1 MSAYL
6 KKVLF
11 YAKRSKEKKMED
23 GSLPSYLFL
32 ILIILIMVFNGLVV
46 ACKRALDYI
55 DRNIIKDMLE
65 DEPENKS
72 LQTVTDFLAKPS
84 KYHYADHAASFISI
98 IVCFMLFNVLLICK
112 DYTAGITGSD
122 RFGLLILILLNLC
135 FYIFYTSLSDI
146 LPKKLAAQAS
156 EAVGVGLIGF
166 QKFIYIITLPLVW
179 ICKAIAN
186 IILRIMGKKVDVDD
200 SYFSEDKVMSMLDR
214 GQESGEIKEEGRK
227 MIDSIFEF
235 DDLLAY
241 EIMTPRTDV
250 FMFDLD
256 DDRSEYF
263 EELMELTHSRIPVYK
278 GDPDNIV
285 GILHIKDYLYNAT
298 KKGFDN
304 VDIKKLLRP
313 AYFVPET
320 KNIDSLF
327 RELQIERQ
335 HLAILI
341 DEYGGF
347 SGIVS
352 VEDIIEQIVGDIDD
366 EFDEE
371 DRIIEKVNDTTFIV
385 DGNVYLDDLEE
396 ETDVELESET
406 SETVGGFIIDLLGEI
421 PRENVKYKPISYEDY
436 SFTILS
442 VKDRRIVKIRIEKT
456 EREDGSDE

>member
-1 MSAYL
+1 M
-6 KKVLF
+6 
-11 YAKRSKEKKMED
+11 D
-23 GSLPSYLFL
+23 LPSYLYL
-32 ILIILIMVFNGLVV
+32 ILIALIMIFNGLVV

-55 DRNIIKDMLE
+55 DRNVIKERLE
-65 DEPENKS
+65 DEPDNKKVR
-72 LQTVTDFLAKPS
+72 LVTEFLAKPS
-84 KYHYADHAASFISI
+84 RYHYADHAASFISI
-98 IVCFMLFNVLLICK
+98 IACFILFNLWLLSK
-112 DYTAGITGSD
+112 YTGRTGSGD
-122 RFGLLILILLNLC
+122 ANISVFLLILCDLG
-135 FYIFYTSLSDI
+135 FYILYTGLSDI
-146 LPKKLAAQAS
+146 FPKKLAAQSS
-156 EAVGVGLIGF
+156 EAAGVGLIGF
-166 QKFIYIITLPLVW
+166 QKFIYIVTWPIV
-179 ICKAIAN
+179 IVCKGLAN
-186 IILRIMGKKVDVDD
+186 LLLKISGKKTDVDD

-285 GILHIKDYLYNAT
+285 GILHIKDYLHSAT

-320 KNIDSLF
+320 KNIDALF
-327 RELQIERQ
+327 RELQIEKQ

-385 DGNVYLDDLEE
+385 DGNVHLDDLEE
-396 ETDVELESET
+396 ETGIELESET
-406 SETVGGFIIDLLGEI
+406 SETIGGFLIDLMGEI
-421 PRENVKYKPISYEDY
+421 PRENVKYEPVSYEDHD
-436 SFTILS
+436 FTILS
-442 VKDRRIVKIRIEKT
+442 VKDRRIEKLRIET
-456 EREDGSDE
+456 VEREEPVDE

>member
-1 MSAYL
+1 
-6 KKVLF
+6 
-11 YAKRSKEKKMED
+11 MED
-23 GSLPSYLFL
+23 GSLPSYLFP
-32 ILIILIMVFNGLVV
+32 ILIILIMIFNGLVV

-55 DRNIIKDMLE
+55 DRNVIKERLE

-72 LQTVTDFLAKPS
+72 LITVTEFLAKPS

-98 IVCFMLFNVLLICK
+98 IVLFNVMLIWLNFTK
-112 DYTAGITGSD
+112 GAMNPDGLD
-122 RFGLLILILLNLC
+122 LLILILYNLG
-135 FYIFYTSLSDI
+135 FYIVYTGFSDI

-156 EAVGVGLIGF
+156 ESVGVGLIGF
-166 QKFIYIITLPLVW
+166 QKFIYIITLPVVW
-179 ICKAIAN
+179 ICKAVAN
-186 IILRIMGKKVDVDD
+186 FVLRIMGKDVDVDD

-327 RELQIERQ
+327 RELQIEKQ

-371 DRIIEKVNDTTFIV
+371 DRIIEKVDDTTFIV

-396 ETDVELESET
+396 ETGVELESET
-406 SETVGGFIIDLLGEI
+406 SETIGGFIIDLMGEI
-421 PRENVKYKPISYEDY
+421 PRENIKYNPVSYEDY
-436 SFTILS
+436 DFTILS
-442 VKDRRIVKIRIEKT
+442 VKDRRIEKVRINIV
-456 EREDGSDE
+456 EREESSDE

>member
-1 MSAYL
+1 MS
-6 KKVLF
+6 
-11 YAKRSKEKKMED
+11 D
-23 GSLPSYLFL
+23 DSLPGYLF
-32 ILIILIMVFNGLVV
+32 IIAIILIMVVNGLVV

-55 DRNIIKDMLE
+55 DRGEIKDRLE
-65 DEPENKS
+65 DDPDDKK
-72 LQTVTDFLAKPS
+72 LKTVTFFLSKPS
-84 KYHYADHAASFISI
+84 RYHYADHAASFLNI
-98 IVCFMLFNVLLICK
+98 ILCFALFNRL
-112 DYTAGITGSD
+112 
-122 RFGLLILILLNLC
+122 LLNLDASSRLPGAGGFGALFFLLYNLG
-135 FYIFYTSLSDI
+135 FYIIYTALSDI
-146 LPKKLAAQAS
+146 FPKKLAAQAS
-156 EAVGVGLIGF
+156 EKTGVGLIGF
-166 QKFIYIITLPLVW
+166 QSFIYYVTFPLVW
-179 ICKAIAN
+179 LCRGIAN
-186 IILRIMGKKVDVDD
+186 VLLKIMGKDTDVDD

-214 GQESGEIKEEGRK
+214 GQESGEIKEEGLR

-250 FMFDLD
+250 FMFDAD

-263 EELMELTHSRIPVYK
+263 EELTELTHSRIPVYE
-278 GDPDNIV
+278 GDPDNII

-327 RELQIERQ
+327 RELQKERQ

-371 DRIIEKVNDTTFIV
+371 DRIIQKVDDKTYIV
-385 DGNVYLDDLEE
+385 DGNVYLDDLED
-396 ETDVELESET
+396 ETDIALESDT
-406 SETVGGFIIDLLGEI
+406 SETVGGFLIDLMGEI
-421 PRENVKYKPISYEDY
+421 PRENVKYDPVSYENYD
-436 SFTILS
+436 FTILS
-442 VKDRRIVKIRIEKT
+442 VKDRRIVKLRIEIT
-456 EREDGSDE
+456 DREVSTDD

>member
-1 MSAYL
+1 MSDDSLPAYL
-6 KKVLF
+6 F
-11 YAKRSKEKKMED
+11 
-23 GSLPSYLFL
+23 
-32 ILIILIMVFNGLVV
+32 IILILAIMIFNGLVV

-55 DRNIIKDMLE
+55 DRNVIKDMLE
-65 DEPENKS
+65 DEPDNKK
-72 LQTVTDFLAKPS
+72 LQTVTAFLAKPS

-98 IVCFMLFNVLLICK
+98 VVCFALFNVLM
-112 DYTAGITGSD
+112 YTAGPAD
-122 RFGLLILILLNLC
+122 NILLLLLFNLG
-135 FYIFYTSLSDI
+135 FYIIYTALSDI

-156 EAVGVGLIGF
+156 EAAGVGLIGF
-166 QKFIYIITLPLVW
+166 QKFIYFITLPLVW
-179 ICKAIAN
+179 ICRGIAN
-186 IILRIMGKKVDVDD
+186 VFLRIMGKATDVDD

-250 FMFDLD
+250 FMFDLE
-256 DDRSEYF
+256 DDRNEYF
-263 EELMELTHSRIPVYK
+263 EELMELKHSRIPVYM

-327 RELQIERQ
+327 RELQLEKQ

-341 DEYGGF
+341 DEYGGV

-396 ETDVELESET
+396 ETGIELESET
-406 SETVGGFIIDLLGEI
+406 SETVGGFIIDLMGEI
-421 PRENVKYKPISYEDY
+421 PKENVKYPSISYGDY
-436 SFTILS
+436 DFTIVS
-442 VKDRRIVKIRIEKT
+442 VRDRRIEKLRIEIV
-456 EREDGSDE
+456 EREEDSDD

>member
-1 MSAYL
+1 
-6 KKVLF
+6 
-11 YAKRSKEKKMED
+11 MED

-32 ILIILIMVFNGLVV
+32 LPIILIMIFNGLVV
-46 ACKRALDYI
+46 ASKRALDYI
-55 DRNIIKDMLE
+55 DRNVIRERLE
-65 DEPENKS
+65 DEPENEK
-72 LQTVTDFLAKPS
+72 LQTVTEFLSKPS
-84 KYHYADHAASFISI
+84 KYHYADHAASYLSI
-98 IVCFMLFNVLLICK
+98 IICFVLFNALMYVTDLSRAQSGGFSFYKDGLGIFALLLCNFGFYMIF
-112 DYTAGITGSD
+112 TA
-122 RFGLLILILLNLC
+122 F
-135 FYIFYTSLSDI
+135 SDI
-146 LPKKLAAQAS
+146 LPKKLAAQSS
-156 EAVGVGLIGF
+156 ESAGVGLIGF
-166 QKFIYIITLPLVW
+166 QKFIYVITMPVVW
-179 ICKAIAN
+179 VCRGIAN
-186 IILRIMGKKVDVDD
+186 LVLRIMGKNVDVDD
-200 SYFSEDKVMSMLDR
+200 SYFSEDKVMSMLAR

-327 RELQIERQ
+327 RELQIEKQ

-371 DRIIEKVNDTTFIV
+371 DRVIEHVNDTTFIV

-396 ETDVELESET
+396 ETGVGLESET
-406 SETVGGFIIDLLGEI
+406 SETIGGFIIDLMGEI
-421 PRENVKYKPISYEDY
+421 PREKVKYKPISYEDHD
-436 SFTILS
+436 FTILS
-442 VKDRRIVKIRIEKT
+442 VKDRRIEKIRIEKV
-456 EREDGSDE
+456 EREESSDE

>member
-1 MSAYL
+1 M
-6 KKVLF
+6 
-11 YAKRSKEKKMED
+11 D
-23 GSLPSYLFL
+23 DPSIVIS
-32 ILIILIMVFNGLVV
+32 ILIVIIMVVNALVV
-46 ACKRALDYI
+46 ACKRALDYV
-55 DRNIIKDMLE
+55 DRNIIKERIE
-65 DEPENKS
+65 DEPESKK
-72 LQTVTDFLAKPS
+72 LQAVSFFLSKPS
-84 KYHYADHAASFISI
+84 RYHYANHAASFLNIV
-98 IVCFMLFNVLLICK
+98 VCFILFNTMLIKLDRFSMPLIILYNVLFYAV
-112 DYTAGITGSD
+112 YTA
-122 RFGLLILILLNLC
+122 
-135 FYIFYTSLSDI
+135 LSDI
-146 LPKKLAAQAS
+146 LPKKLAAQSS
-156 EAVGVGLIGF
+156 EKVSVGLVGF
-166 QKFIYIITLPLVW
+166 QKFIYYITLPFVW
-179 ICKAIAN
+179 FCRGIAN
-186 IILRIMGKKVDVDD
+186 VILRIMGKDTNVDD
-200 SYFSEDKVMSMLDR
+200 AYFSEDKVMSMLDR

-250 FMFDLD
+250 FMIDLE

-278 GDPDNIV
+278 GDPDNVV

-320 KNIDSLF
+320 KNIDALF
-327 RELQIERQ
+327 RELQKEKQ

-341 DEYGGF
+341 DEYGGI

-371 DRIIEKVNDTTFIV
+371 DRIIEKVDDTTFIV

-396 ETDVELESET
+396 ETDIELESES
-406 SETVGGFIIDLLGEI
+406 SETVGGFIIDLMGEI
-421 PRENVKYKPISYEDY
+421 PRQNVKYAPVDYEDY
-436 SFTILS
+436 RFTIMS
-442 VKDRRIVKIRIEKT
+442 VKDRRIEKLKIEVI
-456 EREDGSDE
+456 EREEDGDE

>member
-1 MSAYL
+1 
-6 KKVLF
+6 
-11 YAKRSKEKKMED
+11 MED

-32 ILIILIMVFNGLVV
+32 LPIILIMIFNGLV
-46 ACKRALDYI
+46 AASKRALDYI
-55 DRNIIKDMLE
+55 DRNVIRERLE
-65 DEPENKS
+65 DEPENEK
-72 LQTVTDFLAKPS
+72 LQTVTEFLSKPS
-84 KYHYADHAASFISI
+84 KYHYADHAASYLSI
-98 IVCFMLFNVLLICK
+98 IICFVLFNALMYVTDLSRAQSGGFSFYKDGLGIFALLLCNFGFYMIF
-112 DYTAGITGSD
+112 TA
-122 RFGLLILILLNLC
+122 F
-135 FYIFYTSLSDI
+135 SDI
-146 LPKKLAAQAS
+146 LPKKLAAQSS
-156 EAVGVGLIGF
+156 ESAGVGLIGF
-166 QKFIYIITLPLVW
+166 QKFIYVITMPVVW
-179 ICKAIAN
+179 VCRGIAN
-186 IILRIMGKKVDVDD
+186 LVLRIMGKNVDVDD
-200 SYFSEDKVMSMLDR
+200 SYFSEDKVMSMLAR

-327 RELQIERQ
+327 RELQIEKQ

-371 DRIIEKVNDTTFIV
+371 DRVIERVNDTTFIV

-396 ETDVELESET
+396 ETGVELESET
-406 SETVGGFIIDLLGEI
+406 SETIGGFIIDLMGEI
-421 PRENVKYKPISYEDY
+421 PREKVKYKPISYEDHD
-436 SFTILS
+436 FTILS
-442 VKDRRIVKIRIEKT
+442 VKDRRIEKIRIEKV
-456 EREDGSDE
+456 EREESSDE

>member
-1 MSAYL
+1 MTDDSWPLYI
-6 KKVLF
+6 
-11 YAKRSKEKKMED
+11 
-23 GSLPSYLFL
+23 PIC
-32 ILIILIMVFNGLVV
+32 ILAAIMILNALVV
-46 ACKRALDYI
+46 ASKRALDYI
-55 DRNIIKDMLE
+55 DRNVIKEDLE
-65 DEPENKS
+65 DNPDSKS
-72 LQTVTDFLAKPS
+72 LQAVTAFISKPS
-84 KYHYADHAASFISI
+84 KYHYADHAASFMSI
-98 IVCFMLFNVLLICK
+98 IAAFGIFNAALYSRVTAPVLAACNIGFYIL
-112 DYTAGITGSD
+112 YTA
-122 RFGLLILILLNLC
+122 
-135 FYIFYTSLSDI
+135 LSDI
-146 LPKKLAAQAS
+146 LPKKLAAQNS
-156 EAVGVGLIGF
+156 EDTGIRLIGF
-166 QKFIYIITLPLVW
+166 QRFIYVITLPVVW
-179 ICKAIAN
+179 LCRGIAN
-186 IILRIMGKKVDVDD
+186 VILKLMGKKTDVDD
-200 SYFSEDKVMSMLDR
+200 SHFSEDKVMSMLDR

-250 FMFDLD
+250 FMIDLD

-263 EELMELTHSRIPVYK
+263 DEMMELTHSRIPVYQ

-285 GILHIKDYLYNAT
+285 GILHIKDYLFNAS

-304 VDIKKLLRP
+304 INIKKLLRP

-327 RELQIERQ
+327 RELQINKQ

-371 DRIIEKVNDTTFIV
+371 DRIIEKIDDNTFIV

-396 ETDVELESET
+396 ETDVELQSET
-406 SETVGGFIIDLLGEI
+406 SETIGGFIIDLMGEI
-421 PRENVKYKPISYEDY
+421 PKERVKYEPVRYDDYE
-436 SFTILS
+436 FTILK
-442 VKDRRIVKIRIEKT
+442 VKDRRIEKIRIVKTAEKG
-456 EREDGSDE
+456 ENDE

>member
-1 MSAYL
+1 MPDDSWPLYL
-6 KKVLF
+6 IV
-11 YAKRSKEKKMED
+11 
-23 GSLPSYLFL
+23 
-32 ILIILIMVFNGLVV
+32 ILIALIMLFNALVV
-46 ACKRALDYI
+46 ASKRALDYI
-55 DRNIIKDMLE
+55 DRNVIKDELE
-65 DEPENKS
+65 DDPDNARLKA
-72 LQTVTDFLAKPS
+72 VTAFLAKPS

-98 IVCFMLFNVLLICK
+98 IAAFMLFNLAVIPRLNLLPLIGANIGFYII
-112 DYTAGITGSD
+112 YTA
-122 RFGLLILILLNLC
+122 
-135 FYIFYTSLSDI
+135 LSDI
-146 LPKKLAAQAS
+146 LPKKLAAQSS
-156 EAVGVGLIGF
+156 ESAGVGLIAY
-166 QKFIYIITLPLVW
+166 QKLIYYITLPVVW
-179 ICKAIAN
+179 LCKGIAN
-186 IILRIMGKKVDVDD
+186 VMLRILGKKTDVDD

-214 GQESGEIKEEGRK
+214 GQETGEIKEEGRK

-250 FMFDLD
+250 FMIDLE

-263 EELMELTHSRIPVYK
+263 DEMMQLTHSRIPVYK

-285 GILHIKDYLYNAT
+285 GILHIKDYLYNST
-298 KKGFDN
+298 QNGFDN
-304 VDIKKLLRP
+304 VDISTLLRP

-327 RELQIERQ
+327 RELQIEKQ

-371 DRIIEKVNDTTFIV
+371 DRIIEKIDDTTFVV

-396 ETDVELESET
+396 ETGVELESET
-406 SETVGGFIIDLLGEI
+406 SETIGGFIIDLMGEI
-421 PRENVKYKPISYEDY
+421 PKEDIKYPPLSFEEY
-436 SFTILS
+436 SFIIES
-442 VKDRRIVKIRIEKT
+442 VKDRRIEKVRIEIKDK
-456 EREDGSDE
+456 EQASDE

>member
-1 MSAYL
+1 MDDPSIL
-6 KKVLF
+6 LIVL
-11 YAKRSKEKKMED
+11 
-23 GSLPSYLFL
+23 
-32 ILIILIMVFNGLVV
+32 IVIIMVVNALVV
-46 ACKRALDYI
+46 ACKRALDYV
-55 DRNIIKDMLE
+55 DRNAIKERLE
-65 DEPENKS
+65 DEPENKR
-72 LQTVTDFLAKPS
+72 LQTVSFFLSKPS
-84 KYHYADHAASFISI
+84 GYHYANHAASFLN
-98 IVCFMLFNVLLICK
+98 IVICFMLFNLLLMEIGKEGGTAAGPYGLSIPLVVLYNALFYAV
-112 DYTAGITGSD
+112 YTA
-122 RFGLLILILLNLC
+122 
-135 FYIFYTSLSDI
+135 LSDI

-156 EAVGVGLIGF
+156 EKVSVGLTGF
-166 QKFIYIITLPLVW
+166 QKFIYYITLPFVW
-179 ICKAIAN
+179 FCKGIAN
-186 IILRIMGKKVDVDD
+186 VVLKIMGKKTDVDD

-214 GQESGEIKEEGRK
+214 GQETGEIKEEGRK

-250 FMFDLD
+250 FMFDLE

-263 EELMELTHSRIPVYK
+263 NELMELTHSRIPVYK

-285 GILHIKDYLYNAT
+285 GILHIKDYLHSAT

-320 KNIDSLF
+320 KNIDALF
-327 RELQIERQ
+327 RELQKEKQ

-341 DEYGGF
+341 DEYGGV

-385 DGNVYLDDLEE
+385 DGNVHLDDLEE
-396 ETDVELESET
+396 ETDIELESET
-406 SETVGGFIIDLLGEI
+406 SETVGGFIIDLMGEI
-421 PRENVKYKPISYEDY
+421 PRENVKYDPITYEDY
-436 SFTILS
+436 RFTILS
-442 VKDRRIVKIRIEKT
+442 VKDRRIEKLRIEII
-456 EREDGSDE
+456 EREEDSDE

>member
-1 MSAYL
+1 MSDDSLPAYL
-6 KKVLF
+6 F
-11 YAKRSKEKKMED
+11 
-23 GSLPSYLFL
+23 
-32 ILIILIMVFNGLVV
+32 IILILAIMIFNGLVV

-55 DRNIIKDMLE
+55 DRNVIKDMLE
-65 DEPENKS
+65 DEPDNKK
-72 LQTVTDFLAKPS
+72 LQTVTAFLAKPS

-98 IVCFMLFNVLLICK
+98 VVCFVLFNVLM
-112 DYTAGITGSD
+112 YTAGPAD
-122 RFGLLILILLNLC
+122 NILLLLLFNLG
-135 FYIFYTSLSDI
+135 FYIIYTAFSDI

-156 EAVGVGLIGF
+156 EAAGVGLIGF
-166 QKFIYIITLPLVW
+166 QKFIYFITLPLVW
-179 ICKAIAN
+179 ICRGIAN
-186 IILRIMGKKVDVDD
+186 VFLRIMGKATDVDD

-250 FMFDLD
+250 FMFDLE
-256 DDRSEYF
+256 DDRNEYF
-263 EELMELTHSRIPVYK
+263 EELMELKHSRIPVYM

-327 RELQIERQ
+327 RELQLEKQ

-341 DEYGGF
+341 DEYGGV

-396 ETDVELESET
+396 ETGIELESET
-406 SETVGGFIIDLLGEI
+406 SETVGGFIIDLMGEI
-421 PRENVKYKPISYEDY
+421 PKEKVKYPSISYEDY
-436 SFTILS
+436 DFTIVS
-442 VKDRRIVKIRIEKT
+442 VRDRRIEKLRIEIV
-456 EREDGSDE
+456 EREEDSDD

>member
-1 MSAYL
+1 
-6 KKVLF
+6 
-11 YAKRSKEKKMED
+11 
-23 GSLPSYLFL
+23 
-32 ILIILIMVFNGLVV
+32 
-46 ACKRALDYI
+46 
-55 DRNIIKDMLE
+55 
-65 DEPENKS
+65 
-72 LQTVTDFLAKPS
+72 
-84 KYHYADHAASFISI
+84 
-98 IVCFMLFNVLLICK
+98 
-112 DYTAGITGSD
+112 
-122 RFGLLILILLNLC
+122 
-135 FYIFYTSLSDI
+135 
-146 LPKKLAAQAS
+146 
-156 EAVGVGLIGF
+156 
-166 QKFIYIITLPLVW
+166 
-179 ICKAIAN
+179 
-186 IILRIMGKKVDVDD
+186 MGKKTDVDD

-278 GDPDNIV
+278 GDPDN
-285 GILHIKDYLYNAT
+285 
-298 KKGFDN
+298 N

-327 RELQIERQ
+327 RELQIEKQ

-371 DRIIEKVNDTTFIV
+371 DRIIEKVNDTTYIV

-396 ETDVELESET
+396 ETGVELESET
-406 SETVGGFIIDLLGEI
+406 SETVGGFIIDLMGEI
-421 PRENVKYKPISYEDY
+421 PREKVRYKPISYEEYD
-436 SFTILS
+436 FTILS
-442 VKDRRIVKIRIEKT
+442 VKDRRIEKIRIEKV
-456 EREDGSDE
+456 EREEGSDE

>member
-1 MSAYL
+1 MSDDSLPAYL
-6 KKVLF
+6 FIV
-11 YAKRSKEKKMED
+11 
-23 GSLPSYLFL
+23 L
-32 ILIILIMVFNGLVV
+32 ILAIMLVNALVV
-46 ACKRALDYI
+46 ASKRALDYI
-55 DRNIIKDMLE
+55 DRNVIKDMLE
-65 DEPENKS
+65 DDPDNRK
-72 LQTVTDFLAKPS
+72 LQTVTAFLSKPS

-98 IVCFMLFNVLLICK
+98 ILSFMLFNAFLVYGGHAGSEEGSFSWPVILLANLGFYVF
-112 DYTAGITGSD
+112 YTA
-122 RFGLLILILLNLC
+122 
-135 FYIFYTSLSDI
+135 LSDI
-146 LPKKLAAQAS
+146 FPKKLAAQSS
-156 EAVGVGLIGF
+156 ESTGVGLVGF
-166 QKFIYIITLPLVW
+166 QKIIYYLTWPLVAV
-179 ICKAIAN
+179 CKGIAN
-186 IILRIMGKKVDVDD
+186 ILLKIAGKDTDVDD
-200 SYFSEDKVMSMLDR
+200 TYFSEDKVMSMLDR

-263 EELMELTHSRIPVYK
+263 EELIELRHSRIPVYQ

-298 KKGFDN
+298 KNGYDN

-327 RELQIERQ
+327 RELQLEKQ

-341 DEYGGF
+341 DEYGGV

-371 DRIIEKVNDTTFIV
+371 DRIIEKIDDTTFIV

-396 ETDVELESET
+396 ETGIELESET
-406 SETVGGFIIDLLGEI
+406 SETVGGFIIDLMGEI
-421 PRENVKYKPISYEDY
+421 PKENVRYDSLSYEDY
-436 SFTILS
+436 DFTIIS
-442 VKDRRIVKIRIEKT
+442 VKDRRIEKLRIEIV
-456 EREDGSDE
+456 EREDGSDD

>member
-1 MSAYL
+1 
-6 KKVLF
+6 
-11 YAKRSKEKKMED
+11 MED

-263 EELMELTHSRIPVYK
+263 EELMELTHSRIPVFK

-442 VKDRRIVKIRIEKT
+442 VKDRRIEKIRIEKT
-456 EREDGSDE
+456 EREDVSDE

>member
-1 MSAYL
+1 M
-6 KKVLF
+6 
-11 YAKRSKEKKMED
+11 D
-23 GSLPSYLFL
+23 DPSIVIS
-32 ILIILIMVFNGLVV
+32 ILIVIIMVVNALVV
-46 ACKRALDYI
+46 ACKRALDYV
-55 DRNIIKDMLE
+55 DRNIIKERIE
-65 DEPENKS
+65 DEPESMK
-72 LQTVTDFLAKPS
+72 LQAVSFFLSKPS
-84 KYHYADHAASFISI
+84 RYHYANHAASFLNIV
-98 IVCFMLFNVLLICK
+98 VCFILFNTMLIK
-112 DYTAGITGSD
+112 LNRFSLPLIILYNALFYAFYTA
-122 RFGLLILILLNLC
+122 
-135 FYIFYTSLSDI
+135 LSDI
-146 LPKKLAAQAS
+146 LPKKLAAQSS
-156 EAVGVGLIGF
+156 ERVSVGLIGF
-166 QKFIYIITLPLVW
+166 QKFIYYITLPFVW
-179 ICKAIAN
+179 FCRGIAN
-186 IILRIMGKKVDVDD
+186 VILRIMGKDTNVDD

-250 FMFDLD
+250 FMIDLE

-278 GDPDNIV
+278 GDPDNVV

-320 KNIDSLF
+320 KNIDALF
-327 RELQIERQ
+327 RELQKEKQ

-341 DEYGGF
+341 DEYGGI

-371 DRIIEKVNDTTFIV
+371 DRIIEKVDDTTFIV

-396 ETDVELESET
+396 ETDIELESES
-406 SETVGGFIIDLLGEI
+406 SETVGGFLIDLMGEI
-421 PRENVKYKPISYEDY
+421 PRQNVKYAPVDYEDY
-436 SFTILS
+436 RFTIMS
-442 VKDRRIVKIRIEKT
+442 VKDRRIEKLKIEVI
-456 EREDGSDE
+456 EREEDGDE

>member
-1 MSAYL
+1 
-6 KKVLF
+6 
-11 YAKRSKEKKMED
+11 MED

-32 ILIILIMVFNGLVV
+32 ILIIFIMVFNGLVV

-55 DRNIIKDMLE
+55 DRNVIKEMLE
-65 DEPENKS
+65 DEPENKR

-84 KYHYADHAASFISI
+84 RYHYADHAASFISI

-112 DYTAGITGSD
+112 NSTAGVSGSE
-122 RFGLLILILLNLC
+122 RFGVLILILLNLC
-135 FYIFYTSLSDI
+135 FYIFYTGLSDI
-146 LPKKLAAQAS
+146 LPKKLAAQSS
-156 EAVGVGLIGF
+156 EAAGVGLIGF
-166 QKFIYIITLPLVW
+166 QKFIYIVTLPLVW

-186 IILRIMGKKVDVDD
+186 LILRIMGKKIDVDD

-396 ETDVELESET
+396 ETGVELESET
-406 SETVGGFIIDLLGEI
+406 SETIGGFIIDLMGEI
-421 PRENVKYKPISYEDY
+421 PRENIKYKPISYEDY
-436 SFTILS
+436 DFTILS
-442 VKDRRIVKIRIEKT
+442 VKDRRIEKIRIEKA
-456 EREDGSDE
+456 EREESSDE